1 MTTHQ
6 EPLTPGLSPRKAGAR
21 GKSLHRLLVL
31 LLLTG
36 LLSVESVF
44 AGVDLS
50 QSQVSSESKS
60 VPAGS
65 TVTVT
70 VVLKNSGDTVSEV
83 TDLRIRFPRN
93 GFFVRIDEL
102 PELKRDD
109 DEREV
114 TARVNIPAGEEFR
127 FSFELLAPRD
137 AAGKTLSADIEI
149 RNFFADARLDTE
161 FSTQITSEPTTA
173 GVVIGGLRFHPAA
186 FWLLGWLAFGGLLF
200 VWIRARLTWVNE
212 HPKSAALASEV
223 RRMPPFGV
231 VALVMIPMAFLL
243 VFGGMA
249 WRDLQTLT
257 SWKEAQ
263 ATILDR
269 RDVVKTESR
278 SEPGKPRRTSTTH
291 TPEFA
296 LKYQAGDRE
305 VISSGFE
312 TGSSLHIGGQVMGKA
327 NMDNWVPGRT
337 IPCWYDPEIPT
348 HVVVRRGF
356 GVAYIFALFPLPILW
371 FGVRQL
377 RKLSTAVK
385 RLDESDSQPA

>member
-1 MTTHQ
+1 MT
-6 EPLTPGLSPRKAGAR
+6 RR
-21 GKSLHRLLVL
+21 FVL

-36 LLSVESVF
+36 LLSAQSVF

-50 QSQVSSESKS
+50 QSQVGSESKS
-60 VPAGS
+60 VPAGNS
-65 TVTVT
+65 VTVN
-70 VVLKNSGDTVSEV
+70 VVLKNSGDTPSEG
-83 TDLRIRFPRN
+83 TDLRIRFPQT

-114 TARVNIPAGEEFR
+114 TARVHIPAGEEYR

-137 AAGKTLSADIEI
+137 AAGKTLSAGIEV
-149 RNFFADARLDTE
+149 RDFLADARLDTE
-161 FSTQITSEPTTA
+161 FSTRITSEPTTA

-186 FWLLGWLAFGGLLF
+186 FWLLGWLAFGGLMY
-200 VWIRARLTWVNE
+200 VWIRARLTWVHE
-212 HPKSAALASEV
+212 HPKAAALAGEV
-223 RRMPPFGV
+223 RRMPPFAA
-231 VALVMIPMAFLL
+231 VALVMIPVAFLL

-257 SWKEAQ
+257 RWQEAQ

-269 RDVVKTESR
+269 RDVVKTDSR

-296 LKYQAGDRE
+296 LKYPAGDRE
-305 VISSGFE
+305 VISSGFD

-327 NMDNWVPGRT
+327 SLDDWVPGKA

-356 GVAYIFALFPLPILW
+356 GGAYIFALFPLPILW

-377 RKLSTAVK
+377 RKLSAAIK